1 MMPGEE
7 TELDSS
13 FVSIRKVVVLVIFGV
28 AVYLIISFYMGFETF
43 LTNLLL
49 IPWWTLPIM
58 MCLSFL
64 NYIIRYIKWQYY
76 LKRIGVNLPHRDSFS
91 VFLAGF
97 TLTTTPGKIGE
108 TIKGVFINEID
119 DTPIAKTSP
128 VVISERITDLL
139 AMVLLAMI
147 GFVAG
152 LDIFYILAVG
162 GLTILGAIVL
172 SQSRF
177 YNLILMKLA
186 SFGPLKR
193 FQGSFELVENTLT
206 RTLSPVPMFVST
218 AISVPGWFMEC
229 MELWLLLGLLTGSGL
244 PSLSAASIVV
254 LLGATFVHAAASAI
268 GALSFLPGGIGG
280 YEVVSVLFLTSL
292 LGFTE
297 GVAGVATILVR
308 LVTLWFSVIV
318 GFIALGLVE
327 SRRKSNRKLEST

>member
-1 MMPGEE
+1 
-7 TELDSS
+7 
-13 FVSIRKVVVLVIFGV
+13 
-28 AVYLIISFYMGFETF
+28 MGFEIL

-49 IPWWTLPIM
+49 IPWWTLPLM

-76 LKRIGVNLPHRDSFS
+76 LRRIGVSLDHRDSFS

-119 DTPIAKTSP
+119 DTPIAKTAP

-152 LDIFYILAVG
+152 LDLFYILAVG
-162 GLTILGAIVL
+162 AFTILGAVVL

-177 YNLILMKLA
+177 YILILMKLT

-193 FQGSFELVENTLT
+193 FQGSIELVEDTLT
-206 RTLSPVPMFVST
+206 KTLSPVPMFVST
-218 AISVPGWFMEC
+218 AISIPGWFMEC
-229 MELWLLLGLLTGSGL
+229 IELWLLLSLLTGAGF
-244 PSLSAASIVV
+244 PSFSAASLVL

-280 YEVVSVLFLTSL
+280 YEVVSVLFLTTL
-292 LGFTE
+292 LGFSE
-297 GVAGVATILVR
+297 GIAGVSTILVR

-318 GFIALGLVE
+318 GFIALGVVE
-327 SRRKSNRKLEST
+327 ARKKSKKQPESI